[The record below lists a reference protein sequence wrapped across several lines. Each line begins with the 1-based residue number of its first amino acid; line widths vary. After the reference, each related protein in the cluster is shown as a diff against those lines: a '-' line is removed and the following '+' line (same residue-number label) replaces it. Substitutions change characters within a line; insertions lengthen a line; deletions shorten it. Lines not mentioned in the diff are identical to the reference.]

1 MMDETASG
9 AAGQGGSPDSMGG
22 DNGSATAAIA
32 ANPFDGL
39 QAEGSRE
46 WIENAGVKDVES
58 LVKMAR
64 NSERLIGKSF
74 QKPGPDAEQSEI
86 DAFYERLGRP
96 KDVSGYELTP
106 PEDMPE
112 ELPYDTEFAGKFA
125 ETAYKYGITAD
136 QAKGLHDF
144 YVNEMVGGYQA
155 GLNDHIGQL
164 EARTIA
170 ATSQLE
176 KDWGAKQGSPQFN
189 EQVALADRAIR
200 ELGGEALL
208 DGFET
213 AGMLGPQG
221 IILNPAIAKAMA
233 NVGRELFGSSG
244 GLTTGGSGAA
254 DNPFA
259 RESQNLTTQSELQRN
274 DPRRAKALIL
284 AAGRDP
290 ANWGL

>member
-22 DNGSATAAIA
+22 DNGSATATNA

-64 NSERLIGKSF
+64 NSESLIGKSF
-74 QKPGPDAEQSEI
+74 QKPGPEATQSEI

-96 KDVSGYELTP
+96 TDVSGYDLTP

-112 ELPYDTEFAGKFA
+112 DLPYDTEFAEKFA
-125 ETAYKYGITAD
+125 ETAHKYGISAE

-144 YVNEMVGGYQA
+144 YVGETVGGYQA
-155 GLNDHIGQL
+155 GLDGHIAQL
-164 EARTIA
+164 EERSVA

-176 KDWGAKQGSPQFN
+176 KDWGAQQGTPKFN

-200 ELGGEALL
+200 ELGGDTLL
-208 DGFET
+208 DGFEA

-244 GLTTGGSGAA
+244 GLVTGGSSSA

-259 RESQNLTTQSELQRN
+259 KDSQNLTQQSELQRN
-274 DPRRAKALIL
+274 DPRRARSLIL

>member
-1 MMDETASG
+1 MMDDTASG
-9 AAGQGGSPDSMGG
+9 AAGQGSSPNSTSG
-22 DNGSATAAIA
+22 DHGSATAAGA
-32 ANPFDGL
+32 AHPFDGL
-39 QAEGSRE
+39 QDEGSRE
-46 WIENAGVKDVES
+46 WIETAGVKDVES

-64 NSERLIGKSF
+64 HSESLIGKSF
-74 QKPGPDAEQSEI
+74 QKPGPDASETER
-86 DAFYERLGRP
+86 DAYFERLGRP
-96 KDVSGYELTP
+96 QDVSGYELTP
-106 PEDMPE
+106 PTDMPE
-112 ELPYDTEFAGKFA
+112 DLPYDAAFADEFKGVAH
-125 ETAYKYGITAD
+125 KYGITAE

-144 YVNEMVGGYQA
+144 YVGKTVDGYQS
-155 GLNDHIGQL
+155 GLDSHIAQL
-164 EARTIA
+164 EERTSA

-176 KDWGAKQGSPQFN
+176 KDWGARQGSPQFN

-200 ELGGEALL
+200 ELGGETLL
-208 DGFET
+208 EGFET

-233 NVGRELFGSSG
+233 NVGRELFSSSG
-244 GLTTGGSGAA
+244 ALTTGGSGAA